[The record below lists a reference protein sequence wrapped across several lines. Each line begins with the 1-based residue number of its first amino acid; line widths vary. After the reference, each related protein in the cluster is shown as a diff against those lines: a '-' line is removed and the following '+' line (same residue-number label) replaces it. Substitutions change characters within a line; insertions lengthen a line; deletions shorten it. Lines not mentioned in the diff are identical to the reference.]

1 MIRRRLI
8 ITGKVQGVFYRNW
21 LIGEARR
28 LGIDGWVR
36 NRTDGSVEAV
46 VQGPA
51 DRVEA
56 IVALARWGSPAAR
69 VADVVMMDDV
79 SGPVA
84 SGFEQR
90 PTE

>member
-21 LIGEARR
+21 LIGEASR

-36 NRTDGSVEAV
+36 NRTDGSVEAA

-51 DRVEA
+51 DRVGA
-56 IVALARWGSPAAR
+56 IVALARRGSPAAR
-69 VADVVMMDDV
+69 VADVAVTDDV
-79 SGPVA
+79 PDPVA

-90 PTE
+90 PTA

>member
-21 LIGEARR
+21 LIGEALR

-56 IVALARWGSPAAR
+56 IVALARRGSPAAR
-69 VADVVMMDDV
+69 VADVAVPDDV
-79 SGPVA
+79 PDPVA

-90 PTE
+90 QTA